1 MTELF
6 THTPQTTDV
15 VNQVENLATEVNDA
29 FVKVEDILFQD
40 DQKNASINSSIGDL
54 DNKYIKEYVP
64 NKGWILNYSQNL
76 YFPTNSQSA
85 SLDLYPSFTV
95 VDLNTVSIK
104 NLTSPSVTYEYQHS
118 GTLTND
124 TDFTFVDKKVIL
136 GKPPT
141 ESDNLVITYKGFNT
155 TTPDDTADEWP
166 FELKYNVLQIKNFDN
181 SITREFEV
189 QSSGGVYTVNGYNFK
204 SLCSTFIQEIINN
217 GQQQDLD
224 KYVSVYFNEKRVDA
238 FNYEIT
244 NTFFRFAS
252 EETITGK
259 IKIYVANSSL
269 GKLVECLYRLFYA
282 HDHGSNGG
290 NGVNHNSILGL
301 YENTDAI
308 KYQSTNKSNYDHPQY
323 LNREGYITDS
333 TVYNNGF
340 LGDLLLTSTS
350 DNNRKNNLDSNS
362 VKLIFGEYNSGSRM
376 YYNSADD
383 CLWLD
388 SISRDG
394 IKLVSPRDKKIL
406 SLNDHSFVDTQY
418 TSSNT
423 NKALKLTLRSD
434 NDQQLGV
441 FQLTRKTVV
450 DGIATDDDKAKLLS
464 YASEFSLSLIKEQLV
479 IDNGAKITFGNPGI
493 IDLVLD
499 DTGLHF
505 KTDGDGELTDISTIH
520 FDVPVNAKKI
530 NVDHLDAKSLH
541 LTDTQRIDFGSASHT
556 DNKTQYINYTDK
568 LNLKTE
574 KAVNFASNGRQTGL
588 SIDGRHYI
596 YAATAQGFP
605 ILDQV
610 EYTDL
615 FIETKRDT
623 YFIQTGYTYN
633 PGVTSLHDVPK
644 ANTYCDTSFVNTLAI
659 QYNESSLNGILL
671 NSNNKIFA
679 QRDLTDNISTILQ
692 SNSGVIIASS
702 YNPVGPVINYGKITA
717 KTFVAEGSKDTD
729 AGFYGNIIVP
739 INNRLTINGTTEFN
753 SDITFNKSVTFTDK
767 VTANVIDAQTVNTNN
782 LNVSDKATY
791 NNVEV
796 LEELRFNTMLQTNRT
811 ANSEFEGTV
820 QFNNNVTMPDSNN
833 LLIIGN
839 KEIED
844 TRKVSGLMLS
854 ANKVTLGTN
863 GVLEAGKVFATKG
876 TPSGNGD
883 TTGGYS
889 FGSTNGVPDGDTGF
903 FAEENIEEQ
912 SNSDLVFR
920 IDGQER
926 GRFFKEPLDLGAID
940 LSGKEKAIV
949 TLDILLDQISNL
961 TSNTLAT
968 VYPIGTV
975 YQNTIDGRNPAVILN
990 WPTSVWKK
998 YAIGRSIVG
1007 AEGTGVNEKIDTDL
1021 NKPAGLDL
1029 MAIGTKYGDYVHKLT
1044 KDENAEHYHGYIQD
1058 DTVRDHAEYYPDL
1071 PQTAWDVTNTAN
1083 RYGPS
1088 RYKTTT
1094 EGKGQA
1100 HNNTH
1105 PIIVTYVWE
1114 RIG

>member
-1 MTELF
+1 MTEF
-6 THTPQTTDV
+6 FEHTPQTTDV
-15 VNQVENLATEVNDA
+15 VNQVENLATEVSDA
-29 FVKVEDILFQD
+29 FIKVEDVLFQD
-40 DQKNASINSSIGDL
+40 DQKNASINSSIGNL

-95 VDLNTVSIK
+95 EDLNTVSIS
-104 NLTSPSVTYEYQHS
+104 NLTSPSITYEYQHS
-118 GTLTND
+118 GVLTND
-124 TDFTFVDKKVIL
+124 TDFTFVDRKVIL
-136 GKPPT
+136 GKAPT
-141 ESDNLVITYKGFNT
+141 ESDNLTITYKGFNT
-155 TTPDDTADEWP
+155 TTPDDTADDWP
-166 FELKYNVLQIKNFDN
+166 FELRYNILQVKNYDN
-181 SITREFEV
+181 SITREFDTV
-189 QSSGGVYTVNGYNFK
+189 KSGNVYTINGVDFK
-204 SLCSTFIQEIINN
+204 SLCSVFIQNVINN
-217 GQQQDLD
+217 NPQDID
-224 KYVSVYFNEKRVDA
+224 KYVAVYNNEKRIES
-238 FNYEIT
+238 FNFEIT
-244 NTFFRFAS
+244 NNYFRFATD
-252 EETITGK
+252 ETITGK
-259 IKIYVANSSL
+259 VQIYVANSSL

-290 NGVNHNSILGL
+290 NGINHNAILGL
-301 YENTDAI
+301 YENTDLI
-308 KYQSTNKSNYDHPQY
+308 KYQSTNKPNYDHPQY

-333 TVYNNGF
+333 TVYNNAM
-340 LGDLLLTSTS
+340 LGDLLLASTS
-350 DNNRKNNLDSNS
+350 DNNRRNNLDTNS
-362 VKLIFGEYNSGSRM
+362 VKLIFGEYNSGTRLYHNVS
-376 YYNSADD
+376 DD
-383 CLWLD
+383 CLWID

-394 IKLVSPRDKKIL
+394 VKLVSPRDKKIL

-418 TSSNT
+418 LSGST
-423 NKALKLTLRSD
+423 NKALKLTVKSD
-434 NDQQLGV
+434 SDVQLGV
-441 FQLTRKTVV
+441 FQLTRKLVT
-450 DGIATDDDKAKLLS
+450 DGVATDDDKAKFLS
-464 YASEFSLSLIKEQLV
+464 YASEFSLSLIKEKLT
-479 IDNGAKITFGNPGI
+479 ISNGAKIAFGDPSI
-493 IDLVLD
+493 IELVLD

-505 KTDGDGELTDISTIH
+505 KTESGGELTDISQVH
-520 FDVPVNAKKI
+520 FDVPVNAKNI
-530 NVDHLDAKSLH
+530 SVDHLDAKGIH
-541 LTDTQRIDFGSASHT
+541 LTETQRIEFGSASHT
-556 DNKTQYINYTDK
+556 DTKTQYINYTDK
-568 LNLKTE
+568 LNIKSD
-574 KAVNFASNGRQTGL
+574 KAINIASNGRQTGL
-588 SIDGRHYI
+588 SIDNRHYI
-596 YAATAQGFP
+596 YAATAQGFS
-605 ILDQV
+605 IQDQV

-615 FIETKRDT
+615 FVETKRDT
-623 YFIQTGYTYN
+623 YFIQSGYTYN
-633 PGVTSLHDVPK
+633 PGVTSLHEVPRS
-644 ANTYCDTSFVNTLAI
+644 NTYCNTSFVNTLSI
-659 QYNESSLNGILL
+659 QYEESSLNGILL

-679 QRDLTDNISTILQ
+679 QRDLTDNISTFLQ
-692 SNSGVIIASS
+692 SNSGIIVATS

-767 VTANVIDAQTVNTNN
+767 VSANVIDAQTVNTND

-833 LLIIGN
+833 LIIIGN

-844 TRKVSGLMLS
+844 TRKVSGLRLS
-854 ANKVTLGTN
+854 SNKITLGTN

-889 FGSTNGVPDGDTGF
+889 FGSTNGVNDGDTGF

-920 IDGQER
+920 IDGVEK
-926 GRFFKEPLDLGAID
+926 GRFFKEPIDLDAID
-940 LSGKEKAIV
+940 LNGKEKGIV
-949 TLDILLDQISNL
+949 TVDMLLERISNL
-961 TSNTLAT
+961 TSNTLEI

-975 YQNTIDGRNPAVILN
+975 YSNTTDGRNPALIFN
-990 WPTSVWKK
+990 WPSSVWKK
-998 YAIGRSIVG
+998 YSIGRSMVG
-1007 AEGTGVNEKIDTDL
+1007 AEGTGVNEKVDSDL
-1021 NKPAGLDL
+1021 NKPSALDL
-1029 MAIGTKYGDYVHKLT
+1029 MAIGTKFGDYVHKLT

-1071 PQTAWDVTNTAN
+1071 PQIAWDVSNTAN

-1088 RYKTTT
+1088 RYKTTS

-1105 PIIVTYVWE
+1105 PIIVTYIWE